1 MGKGKSLMQTAFWSR
16 RRGLGALVAGTA
28 VAAASSVPLPVAAA
42 AAGAAGADPVP
53 LPGAERAETVG
64 VRLTGGKG
72 VKSAA
77 TDLSGADAENRA
89 FLAVTP
95 PQRTVQDSRLAPVRI
110 RKGLSD
116 LWGPAA

>member
-1 MGKGKSLMQTAFWSR
+1 MQTAFWSR
-16 RRGLGALVAGTA
+16 RRDLGVLVAATA
-28 VAAASSVPLPVAAA
+28 VAAASPVPRPAAA
-42 AAGAAGADPVP
+42 AAAETAGADPVP

-72 VKSAA
+72 VQAA
-77 TDLSGADAENRA
+77 TALSGADAGNRA

-95 PQRTVQDSRLAPVRI
+95 PQRTVQHNRLALVRI
-110 RKGLSD
+110 TKGLGD